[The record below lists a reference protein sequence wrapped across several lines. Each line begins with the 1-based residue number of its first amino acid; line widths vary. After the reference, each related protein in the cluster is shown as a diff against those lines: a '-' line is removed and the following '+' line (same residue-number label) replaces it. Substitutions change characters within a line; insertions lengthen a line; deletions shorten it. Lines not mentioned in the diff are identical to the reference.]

1 VKQFMEGMMK
11 RVIAVV
17 LLATGAMAGAASAQA
32 QTSRAATRSGQPVV
46 AVQQQASPTV
56 ARQCSG
62 IACLQGVPSLG
73 VAF

>member
-1 VKQFMEGMMK
+1 MK
-11 RVIAVV
+11 RMIAVA
-17 LLATGAMAGAASAQA
+17 LLSTGALAGAASAQ
-32 QTSRAATRSGQPVV
+32 TSRAAARSGQPVV